1 MQKIIIADTSCLIV
15 LNKIDEFDILQK
27 LFGEIL
33 ITSEIKN
40 EFGSPLPDWV
50 VVKDPLNQLS
60 QNVISASLDKGEAS
74 AIALA
79 LEEKDPLLILDD
91 LKARRMASG
100 LGLNYTGTLG
110 VLGDAQQ
117 SGFLK
122 SIKPIIDKI
131 KKTNFHLSDELVKQ
145 ILMRLANFRLASAL
159 VNH

>member
-1 MQKIIIADTSCLIV
+1 
-15 LNKIDEFDILQK
+15 
-27 LFGEIL
+27 
-33 ITSEIKN
+33 
-40 EFGSPLPDWV
+40 
-50 VVKDPLNQLS
+50 
-60 QNVISASLDKGEAS
+60 VISASLDKGEAS

-145 ILMRLANFRLASAL
+145 ILIAAGEL
-159 VNH
+159 

>member
-1 MQKIIIADTSCLIV
+1 MQKIIIADTSCLI
-15 LNKIDEFDILQK
+15 LLHKIDEFDLLHK

-33 ITSEIKN
+33 ITSEIKS
-40 EFGSPLPDWV
+40 EFGSSLPDWV
-50 VVKDPLNQLS
+50 IIKDPLNQTS
-60 QNVISASLDKGEAS
+60 QNIVAASLDKGEAS

-110 VLGDAQQ
+110 VLADAQQ

-122 SIKPIIDKI
+122 SIKPIIDRI
-131 KKTNFHLSDELVKQ
+131 RETNFHLSDELVKKV
-145 ILMRLANFRLASAL
+145 LTATGEL
-159 VNH
+159 